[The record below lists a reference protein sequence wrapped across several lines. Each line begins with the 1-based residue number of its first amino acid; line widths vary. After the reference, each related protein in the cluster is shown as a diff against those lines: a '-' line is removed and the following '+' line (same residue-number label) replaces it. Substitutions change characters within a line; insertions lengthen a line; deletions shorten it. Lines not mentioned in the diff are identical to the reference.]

1 MDQGDEESLLG
12 PNSRYKHK
20 HIKHYEQMESWV
32 GLVKAGT
39 IKLVLTVFLGGAL
52 CLCLKAWEGFRS
64 PIALSK
70 HDVRIF
76 NALTIAISICL
87 GLNLLASLKRY
98 AIILR
103 WSILTMS
110 WVSIE
115 VFDLVLGIDELT
127 NVIKLLILSVPSLRK
142 RQWLTSTSRKWKS
155 SKPGTNGWYALV
167 CSIWLLA
174 NIGSQVLV
182 ASLSLFWPMQPY
194 KCPLTQYGDVAVAD
208 MSKWIESPDADTL
221 KNTTSLDAAWK
232 FGMDAQFWYTSRV
245 DQSMTDLSQL
255 PGTPMF
261 EGEDFWEYRFFYRNP
276 SLLYS
281 DYLESNRRIRTKAS
295 CLQLD
300 INGTIEEY
308 PDETGGYY
316 ILAKLPEQAKFTKWP
331 IPVYGSGLIT
341 WTSTLAQT
349 CGPRCTSLTV
359 FQHKG
364 RAEHNVKKSALWYCK
379 NTVSGIENMT
389 PKSNISLD
397 LSDSRVNSTDEFART
412 AAGAIGWSGLQYRNW
427 SKWQWRIHAQGTTW
441 SPDVEVDTRAVEHMI
456 MRFTI
461 GAIAA
466 FDDHGVRF
474 NIHVNDEKC
483 DEGSQQLNVGWR
495 YISSMLG
502 AIGLIQLG
510 ALCLLLMNANRA
522 IVRDA
527 SYFGTAM
534 LLKPVIDVLKD
545 EKGVM
550 AMSGEDIKNHPF
562 LSGRKVRYGY
572 KDGDSG
578 GPRRITVSFEDE
590 DRVHYHRRKWP
601 SGDYS

>member
-1 MDQGDEESLLG
+1 MDRGDEELLLG
-12 PNSRYKHK
+12 CDSKHRHK

-39 IKLVLTVFLGGAL
+39 IKLLLTIFLGGAL

-70 HDVRIF
+70 YDVRIF

-127 NVIKLLILSVPSLRK
+127 NVAKLLVLSIPTLRK
-142 RQWLTSTSRKWKS
+142 RRWLTSTSRKWKF
-155 SKPGTNGWYALV
+155 SKPGTNHWYALL
-167 CSIWLLA
+167 CSLWLLA
-174 NIGSQVLV
+174 NIGSQILV
-182 ASLSLFWPMQPY
+182 ASLSLFWPMQPH
-194 KCPLTQYGDVAVAD
+194 KCPLTEYGNVAVAD
-208 MSKWIESPDADTL
+208 LSKWVEGPDPI
-221 KNTTSLDAAWK
+221 NNSTTLDAAWK
-232 FGMDAQFWYTSRV
+232 YGMDAQSWGTYLDHESI
-245 DQSMTDLSQL
+245 TDLSQL
-255 PGTPMF
+255 PGTPMY
-261 EGEDFWEYRFFYRNP
+261 EGGDFWEYRFFYRNP
-276 SLLYS
+276 ALLYS
-281 DYLESNRRIRTKAS
+281 DYKPSNRRIQSKAT
-295 CLQLD
+295 CD
-300 INGTIEEY
+300 RMETNGTLMQY
-308 PDETGGYY
+308 PTKIGGFY
-316 ILAKLPEQAKFTKWP
+316 ILAR
-331 IPVYGSGLIT
+331 IPGQLEFAQVGIPTRGPGLIT
-341 WTSTLAQT
+341 WVGMLAET
-349 CGPRCTSLTV
+349 CGPRCSSLIV
-359 FQHKG
+359 YQQEG
-364 RAEHNVKKSALWYCK
+364 GENVKQSSLWYCK
-379 NTVSGIENMT
+379 NTVSGIDDLTGEQT
-389 PKSNISLD
+389 VKLD
-397 LSDSRVNSTDEFART
+397 PADRRANSTDEFARA
-412 AAGAIGWSGLQYRNW
+412 AAGAISWSGIKYADVW
-427 SKWQWRIHAQGTTW
+427 AGFQWRLHTQGTIW
-441 SPDVEVDTRAVEHMI
+441 SPDKEVDTKTVEHMI

-466 FDDHGVRF
+466 FDDHGFRF
-474 NIHVNDEKC
+474 NVHINDQKC
-483 DEGSQQLNVGWR
+483 EEGSQQLNVGWR

-522 IVRDA
+522 IVRDG

-545 EKGVM
+545 EKGAM
-550 AMSGEDIKNHPF
+550 AMSGADIKNHPL
-562 LSGRKVRYGY
+562 LSGRKIRYGY
-572 KDGDSG
+572 RDGISG

-590 DRVHYHRRKWP
+590 DRGRYHRRKWP